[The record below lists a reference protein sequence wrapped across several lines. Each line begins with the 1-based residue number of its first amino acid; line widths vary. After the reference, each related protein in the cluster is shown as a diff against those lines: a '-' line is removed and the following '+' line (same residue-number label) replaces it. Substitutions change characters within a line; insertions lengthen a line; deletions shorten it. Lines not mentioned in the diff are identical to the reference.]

1 MVAGLRGRSAGG
13 CMRRA
18 FVVGLALVMV
28 PVLAT
33 PVTAAVITFD
43 ELVAGATSFGYDGD
57 GDGVNDVVF
66 STTDPLGFNT
76 VGPGPNMSYIN
87 EPGIEGTSLLSPDL
101 RVDFLVG
108 ALNAVSFGFAVNTG
122 APLTNAV
129 TFSLFDAADNL
140 LASVTADADF
150 TLPNG
155 VDPSSFPEALVPLAF
170 AGTAAYGTF
179 DFDTTANRY
188 IIDNFEGTFGTTEVP
203 TIPEPSTLLL
213 LGAGLARV
221 FVRRRRPLALERT
234 LAAQNRQW

>member
-1 MVAGLRGRSAGG
+1 MGAGLHGRLAGG

-18 FVVGLALVMV
+18 LVVAFALATV

-33 PVTAAVITFD
+33 PAAAAVITFD

-66 STTDPLGFNT
+66 STTDPSGFNT
-76 VGPGPNMSYIN
+76 VGPGPNMLYIN
-87 EPGIEGTSLLSPDL
+87 EPGIEGTTLISPDL

-108 ALNAVSFGFAVNTG
+108 AVNAVSFGFAVNTG
-122 APLTNAV
+122 AALPNAV

-155 VDPSSFPEALVPLAF
+155 VNPTRSPRPWCRWHSRARRLTAHSTSIRPPAVTSSTTSRALRHDRSAADPRALDPH
-170 AGTAAYGTF
+170 TAW
-179 DFDTTANRY
+179 R
-188 IIDNFEGTFGTTEVP
+188 
-203 TIPEPSTLLL
+203 
-213 LGAGLARV
+213 RV
-221 FVRRRRPLALERT
+221 GKGVRSAAAALALERT

>member
-1 MVAGLRGRSAGG
+1 
-13 CMRRA
+13 MRRVL
-18 FVVGLALVMV
+18 VVALALVTV

-33 PVTAAVITFD
+33 PAVAAVITFD

-76 VGPGPNMSYIN
+76 VGPGANMSYIN
-87 EPGIEGTSLLSPDL
+87 EPGIEGTTLISPDL

-108 ALNAVSFGFAVNTG
+108 AVDAVSFGFAVSTG
-122 APLTNAV
+122 AALANAV

-155 VDPSSFPEALVPLAF
+155 IDPSSFPEALVPLAF

-179 DFDTTANRY
+179 DFDMTAGRY
-188 IIDNFEGTFGTTEVP
+188 IIDNFEGTFGTTEVQP
-203 TIPEPSTLLL
+203 IPEPSTLILI
-213 LGAGLARV
+213 GAGLARM
-221 FVRRRRPLALERT
+221 FVRRRRDTHA
-234 LAAQNRQW
+234 